1 MSEPPAKVKILE
13 TPEDIRE
20 RREQVLSRYSAFKEA
35 TQYRRHKYQYFKRDA
50 DELESWINEKL
61 QTYANEDFKELS
73 NLQDLEYQE
82 SRAEDIYHKADELLK
97 EEFPEDTLV
106 IEKSREV
113 REALERLKNLAKMR
127 QDKLLEAYE
136 IQRFFRDTDKAI
148 SWVNEKSIPLS
159 IEDCGRDLASV
170 QALQRKHDALERDLA
185 ALDEKIG
192 QLGDDALALAQK
204 HPDSKDTIQGKY
216 EALIAAWE
224 KLKNQFVDRKSKLEE
239 SFKMQR
245 FLADWKD
252 LSIWMTDMKG
262 LISADDLAK
271 DVAGA
276 EAQVERHKEYT
287 AEINSRNDSFDTC
300 MLEGQALISVGHP
313 SSGEIAAK
321 LSNLER
327 EKAALLEL
335 CEERRGQLEQCMG
348 LQYFYRDAEQSESW
362 IGKQEAL
369 LEIKDVG
376 DSLDS
381 VEALIR
387 KHEDFEKSLLAQEE
401 KMHHFDELAKKLIET
416 NHYAATQVTELQHS
430 LEDRRRALKD
440 KAKRRRQRLED
451 SHRYQMFDRDADEM
465 QSWISEKL
473 KNALDESYKD
483 STNLQTKVQK
493 HQNFEA
499 EIQANQSR
507 VEDIKKTGQD
517 LLNANHCNSA
527 EIKLKI
533 DQLDETWT
541 YLINAMANKKKNLD
555 QASRQQQ
562 FVRNVEDVEL
572 WLDDVEAQIASE
584 DVGRD
589 LNGVMN
595 AQKRL
600 NLLESD
606 VAAHRERIEA
616 FKVQAD
622 TFASEGHFDAPIIQ
636 EKQRQL
642 SQRYYDLQKP
652 LNQRR
657 EKLSDAYKLH
667 QFFRDVEDEED
678 WIREKDPVAG
688 STNVGRD
695 LIGVQNLIKKH
706 QAIYAEI
713 NGHSPRIEEVV
724 EEGQAMIRANHYGG
738 NDIERRITDLTTDWS
753 QLCEKADR
761 RRQLLEDSL
770 QAQQYFADAS
780 EAESWMREKEPLVGS
795 SEFGRD
801 EDSTEALLKKHNALL
816 ADIEAYGSTIE
827 ALGIQASSCRM
838 QEAPVSDLLGKDVVI
853 ALYDYQEKSP
863 REVSMRK
870 GEILTL
876 LASNH
881 KDWWKVEVNDRQGFV
896 PAAYVKKVEAPV
908 SDTQAGLAAKPLT
921 VASQQQRLEEQYNY
935 LLQLGRDRRERLQD
949 SVEAYQL
956 VREANDLHQWVVEKE
971 LVAVTETIV
980 PGRLEEVES
989 EKKKVDEFVMEQKE
1003 REARITELC
1012 AKADKLK
1019 RGGQTEAVE
1028 KIEGIIMQLQK
1039 KYEQLEE
1046 VTAKKA
1052 KELEDIDAVQRYHRE
1067 CDEAKEWIE
1076 EKENRLLTDDVGNDF
1091 TSVQRLIRKHDALE
1105 RDLVA
1110 LGERVKQLDSKA
1122 ADLIQIHPQ
1131 DAEAICTHQEEI
1143 NHLWDGL
1150 AATAEKRK
1158 AKLLDSL
1165 DLQKF
1170 LADARDLQSWIST
1183 MNGLVSSKQE
1193 YRTEIDTR
1201 APAFQNFESF
1211 GKELLDNG
1219 HYASEVVQQKLQEIT
1234 EAREAL
1240 NV

>member
-1 MSEPPAKVKILE
+1 MHSGGPYYLFIVFGCIYICLPL
-13 TPEDIRE
+13 TDH
-20 RREQVLSRYSAFKEA
+20 FK
-35 TQYRRHKYQYFKRDA
+35 Y
-50 DELESWINEKL
+50 
-61 QTYANEDFKELS
+61 
-73 NLQDLEYQE
+73 
-82 SRAEDIYHKADELLK
+82 
-97 EEFPEDTLV
+97 
-106 IEKSREV
+106 
-113 REALERLKNLAKMR
+113 
-127 QDKLLEAYE
+127 
-136 IQRFFRDTDKAI
+136 I
-148 SWVNEKSIPLS
+148 S
-159 IEDCGRDLASV
+159 
-170 QALQRKHDALERDLA
+170 
-185 ALDEKIG
+185 
-192 QLGDDALALAQK
+192 
-204 HPDSKDTIQGKY
+204 
-216 EALIAAWE
+216 
-224 KLKNQFVDRKSKLEE
+224 
-239 SFKMQR
+239 
-245 FLADWKD
+245 
-252 LSIWMTDMKG
+252 
-262 LISADDLAK
+262 
-271 DVAGA
+271 
-276 EAQVERHKEYT
+276 
-287 AEINSRNDSFDTC
+287 
-300 MLEGQALISVGHP
+300 
-313 SSGEIAAK
+313 
-321 LSNLER
+321 
-327 EKAALLEL
+327 
-335 CEERRGQLEQCMG
+335 
-348 LQYFYRDAEQSESW
+348 
-362 IGKQEAL
+362 
-369 LEIKDVG
+369 
-376 DSLDS
+376 
-381 VEALIR
+381 
-387 KHEDFEKSLLAQEE
+387 
-401 KMHHFDELAKKLIET
+401 
-416 NHYAATQVTELQHS
+416 
-430 LEDRRRALKD
+430 
-440 KAKRRRQRLED
+440 
-451 SHRYQMFDRDADEM
+451 
-465 QSWISEKL
+465 
-473 KNALDESYKD
+473 
-483 STNLQTKVQK
+483 
-493 HQNFEA
+493 
-499 EIQANQSR
+499 
-507 VEDIKKTGQD
+507 
-517 LLNANHCNSA
+517 
-527 EIKLKI
+527 
-533 DQLDETWT
+533 
-541 YLINAMANKKKNLD
+541 
-555 QASRQQQ
+555 
-562 FVRNVEDVEL
+562 
-572 WLDDVEAQIASE
+572 
-584 DVGRD
+584 
-589 LNGVMN
+589 
-595 AQKRL
+595 
-600 NLLESD
+600 
-606 VAAHRERIEA
+606 
-616 FKVQAD
+616 
-622 TFASEGHFDAPIIQ
+622 
-636 EKQRQL
+636 
-642 SQRYYDLQKP
+642 
-652 LNQRR
+652 
-657 EKLSDAYKLH
+657 
-667 QFFRDVEDEED
+667 
-678 WIREKDPVAG
+678 
-688 STNVGRD
+688 GRD

-724 EEGQAMIRANHYGG
+724 QEGQAMIRANHYGA

-1003 REARITELC
+1003 REARVTELC

-1170 LADARDLQSWIST
+1170 LADAR
-1183 MNGLVSSKQE
+1183 
-1193 YRTEIDTR
+1193 
-1201 APAFQNFESF
+1201 
-1211 GKELLDNG
+1211 
-1219 HYASEVVQQKLQEIT
+1219 
-1234 EAREAL
+1234 
-1240 NV
+1240 